1 MRYQVLQNSLQIEAS
16 LQSKMVCDECWNG
29 SRNGSG
35 SARIDA
41 LSNLYRLPCTNH
53 TTNIQE
59 KLYLDTKET
68 PILYISLHAF
78 SLHKYIRSSTSPK
91 LKSLSN
97 PSPLPLTVFT
107 PTFRVPP
114 DSRLFQ
120 VVEDDLKHSRRDVL
134 SLSHELQ
141 LCQEALNDAH

>member
-29 SRNGSG
+29 SRNRSG
-35 SARIDA
+35 NARIDA
-41 LSNLYRLPCTNH
+41 LSNLYRLPCTYQPH
-53 TTNIQE
+53 YKYILTI

-68 PILYISLHAF
+68 PILYISLRTL
-78 SLHKYIRSSTSPK
+78 SLHKYIRSSTPPQ

-97 PSPLPLTVFT
+97 PSPSPLTVFT
-107 PTFRVPP
+107 PTLHVPP

-141 LCQEALNDAH
+141 LCQ